1 MGLTVPTVPT
11 APTANRP
18 QESYWKALLARQLY
32 SGASDGAS
40 ASLSHLVG
48 LYVER
53 SGELWKPPELLALL
67 RGAAEEAAD
76 VAEGK
81 VGA

>member
-1 MGLTVPTVPT
+1 MY
-11 APTANRP
+11 A
-18 QESYWKALLARQLY
+18 
-32 SGASDGAS
+32 GASDGGS

-48 LYVER
+48 LYAER

-81 VGA
+81 VRGAVRYWYMVPALGVR